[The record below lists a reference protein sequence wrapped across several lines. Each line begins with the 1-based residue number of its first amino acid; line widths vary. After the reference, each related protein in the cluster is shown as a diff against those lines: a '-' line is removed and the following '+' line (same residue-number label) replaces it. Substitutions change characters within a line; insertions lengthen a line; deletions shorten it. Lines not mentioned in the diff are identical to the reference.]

1 MAGAIV
7 LMGGDEFRSG
17 CEEMDRNILAST
29 GKESPRVIVVPT
41 AAVGGVQKAADNG
54 VEYFSSLGA
63 QAEALMI
70 RDGRQASDPQYVNR
84 LRGASVLY
92 FAGGSPDI
100 LLAALRGSTL
110 LHRIITGIREDLT
123 VVGSSA
129 GAMVLGSQL
138 RSPRTGN
145 WAGGLG
151 LVPNVA
157 IFPHHER
164 ADKGETAGT
173 ETPDALTIVGIDSM
187 TGCSISAGEWTV
199 IGGGQVTVYSGG
211 SPSVYTAGQSVPAIA

>member
-29 GKESPRVIVVPT
+29 GKDSPRVIVVPT

-138 RSPRTGN
+138 KSARTGS

-157 IFPHHER
+157 VFPHHER
-164 ADKGETAGT
+164 ADKDETGST
-173 ETPDALTIVGIDSM
+173 ETPDGLTIVGIDSM

>member
-17 CEEMDRNILAST
+17 CQEMDRNILAST
-29 GKESPRVIVVPT
+29 GKDSPRVIVVPT
-41 AAVGGVQKAADNG
+41 AAVGGLQKAADNG

-110 LHRIITGIREDLT
+110 LHRMITGVREDLI

-129 GAMVLGSQL
+129 GAMALGSQL
-138 RSPRTGN
+138 RSPRTGD
-145 WAGGLG
+145 WIGALG

-157 IFPHHER
+157 VFPHHER
-164 ADKGETAGT
+164 ADKDGTAGT
-173 ETPDALTIVGIDSM
+173 ETPDGLTVVGIDSM

-199 IGGGQVTVYSGG
+199 VGGGQVTVYSGG
-211 SPSVYTAGQSVPAIA
+211 SPSVYTAGQSVPPIG

>member
-7 LMGGDEFRSG
+7 LVGGDEFRSG
-17 CEEMDRNILAST
+17 CQDMDRNILAST
-29 GKESPRVIVVPT
+29 GKDSPRVIIVPT
-41 AAVGGVQKAADNG
+41 AAVGGLQKAADNG

-129 GAMVLGSQL
+129 GAMVLGGQL
-138 RSPRTGN
+138 KSPRTGD
-145 WAGGLG
+145 WTGGLG
-151 LVPNVA
+151 LLPNVA
-157 IFPHHER
+157 VFPHHER
-164 ADKGETAGT
+164 ANKEETANA
-173 ETPDALTIVGIDSM
+173 DAPEGVTIIGIDSM
-187 TGCSISAGEWTV
+187 TGCSVSEGAWTV
-199 IGGGQVTVYSGG
+199 LGGGQVTVYSGG
-211 SPSVYTAGQSVPAIA
+211 SPSSYTAGQSVPPIG

>member
-7 LMGGDEFRSG
+7 LMGGDEFLSG
-17 CEEMDRNILAST
+17 CEDMDRNILSST
-29 GKESPRVIVVPT
+29 GKDTPRVIVVPT
-41 AAVGGVQKAADNG
+41 AAVGGLQKAADNG

-92 FAGGSPDI
+92 FTGGSPDI

-110 LHRIITGIREDLT
+110 LHRIITGIREDLI

-129 GAMVLGSQL
+129 GAMALGSQL
-138 RSPRTGN
+138 RSPRTGD
-145 WAGGLG
+145 WIGALG

-157 IFPHHER
+157 VFPHK
-164 ADKGETAGT
+164 DETAGT
-173 ETPDALTIVGIDSM
+173 ATPDGLTIVGIDSM

-199 IGGGQVTVYSGG
+199 VGGGQVTVYSRG
-211 SPSVYTAGQSVPAIA
+211 SPSVYNAGQSVPVIA

>member
-17 CEEMDRNILAST
+17 CEEMDRDILSST
-29 GKESPRVIVVPT
+29 GKDNPRVIIVPT

-70 RDGRQASDPQYVNR
+70 RDGRQASDPKYVNR

-110 LHRIITGIREDLT
+110 LHRIMTGINEDLT

-138 RSPRTGN
+138 RTPRSGN
-145 WAGGLG
+145 WIGGLG
-151 LVPNVA
+151 LAPNIAV
-157 IFPHHER
+157 FPHHEG
-164 ADKGETAGT
+164 ADKDETARS
-173 ETPDALTIVGIDSM
+173 ETPDEITVVGIDSM
-187 TGCSISAGEWTV
+187 TGCVISSGEWTV
-199 IGGGQVTVYSGG
+199 LGAGQVTVYSGG
-211 SPSVYTAGQSVPAIA
+211 APLVYTKGQNIPPIA